1 MNYWIKH
8 IKNKLILYDKLS
20 DRYETSKLV
29 SLILLVLLAGIFIHS
44 PNITGLLSGIG
55 VILIVSCWAIF
66 RMLVNGGEIK
76 TDYSIYDIPQEGD
89 IITFTKNKTFN
100 SFSRPITKTSIT
112 SSAVYIKIKVFI
124 QKGDKYKVRRV
135 IRGIDDVALEIVSI
149 TDESDD
155 CAISFIET
163 KNYWKTKSDLRNNKI
178 EQILN

>member
-1 MNYWIKH
+1 MSEPIIIHK
-8 IKNKLILYDKLS
+8 K
-20 DRYETSKLV
+20 SK
-29 SLILLVLLAGIFIHS
+29 F
-44 PNITGLLSGIG
+44 PNILSWLIASPLVWLMIVPVVISDIFLEIYHQIAFPIFGIKK
-55 VILIVSCWAIF
+55 
-66 RMLVNGGEIK
+66 VNRSQYIR
-76 TDYSIYDIPQEGD
+76 IYDIPQEGD

>member
-1 MNYWIKH
+1 MNYLTKH
-8 IKNKLILYDKLS
+8 LTNKLIFFNRLS
-20 DRYETSKLV
+20 DKYETSKLV
-29 SLILLVLLAGIFIHS
+29 SLMLLIVLSGIFIHI
-44 PNITGLLSGIG
+44 PNILGLLSGIS
-55 VILIVSCWAIF
+55 ILFIVSCWAIF

-100 SFSRPITKTSIT
+100 SFSRPITK
-112 SSAVYIKIKVFI
+112 IKVFI

-135 IRGIDDVALEIVSI
+135 IRGIDDVVLEIISLE
-149 TDESDD
+149 DESND